1 MQGVRP
7 WPKGLVLK
15 SIEFESL
22 ESELYHYLT
31 QKGGGEYKIQ
41 KIDAFI
47 TELLDGDLTV
57 LHQLNLPD
65 VRSARKS
72 FLRYLTNDSRFKIYG
87 PSRTR
92 MISISDA
99 EYGHYPRE
107 LIHDEQILVDE
118 LKIRILT
125 TKPKS
130 KGLLR
135 TDLESYGYQSRMIEQ
150 LLEEDRIMENDSY
163 ISLGPKG
170 LIGCSITAKKASSVS
185 MPTSSWDKLNHIKK
199 VLNDNIYEPPKIDS
213 ATLEEVLEQLNKNP
227 EQMSKKG
234 WLSEKI
240 AEAIEEKIASARSDL
255 MLKNERGD
263 TYIHYLNN
271 VLNRNSGFNQS
282 EVAEICLDI
291 VGLILGDVLSS
302 KSPPTDV
309 KTEKSTKI
317 V

>member
-1 MQGVRP
+1 MEGVKP

-47 TELLDGDLTV
+47 SELLDGDLSV

-72 FLRYLTNDSRFKIYG
+72 FLRYLTNDRRFKIYG

-92 MISISDA
+92 MISIGSA
-99 EYGHYPRE
+99 EHEHYHGE
-107 LIHDEQILVDE
+107 ITHDEQILIDE

-125 TKPKS
+125 TEPKG

-135 TDLESYGYQSRMIEQ
+135 TDLESFGYHGSMIEE
-150 LLEEDRIMENDSY
+150 LIEDDRILENDSY
-163 ISLGPKG
+163 ITLGPKG
-170 LIGCSITAKKASSVS
+170 LIGCSISPKKASSVS

-199 VLNDNIYEPPKIDS
+199 VLNDNIYEAPKIDG
-213 ATLEEVLEQLNKNP
+213 ATLEEILEQLNKNP
-227 EQMSKKG
+227 VQINNKG
-234 WLSEKI
+234 WLREKI
-240 AEAIEEKIASARSDL
+240 AEAIEEKITKTKTDL
-255 MLKNERGD
+255 AVKNERGE
-263 TYIHYLNN
+263 TYIDYLNN
-271 VLNRNSGFNQS
+271 VLNRRSAFNQS

-309 KTEKSTKI
+309 NLEKSTKI
-317 V
+317 T

>member
-22 ESELYHYLT
+22 ETELYHYLT
-31 QKGGGEYKIQ
+31 KKGESEYKIQ

-47 TELLDGDLTV
+47 TELLNGDLS
-57 LHQLNLPD
+57 LLDQLNLPD

-99 EYGHYPRE
+99 KYGHYPRE

-125 TKPKS
+125 TEPKG

-135 TDLESYGYQSRMIEQ
+135 TDLESFGFHGGMIED
-150 LLEEDRIMENDSY
+150 LIEDDRIIETDSY

-170 LIGCSITAKKASSVS
+170 LIGCSITPKKASSVS

-227 EQMSKKG
+227 EQMRKKG
-234 WLSEKI
+234 WISKKI
-240 AEAIEEKIASARSDL
+240 AEAIEEKIANARSDFV
-255 MLKNERGD
+255 LKSERGD
-263 TYIHYLNN
+263 TYVHYLNN

-291 VGLILGDVLSS
+291 VELILRDVLGN
-302 KSPPTDV
+302 KSPSTDV